1 MLPPV
6 MLMQVIV
13 PPSPPFNMPRKKKE
27 AMPELVLN
35 FTGKMSILIEQ
46 ENHGPIEFRINDI
59 DTVVA
64 VVRIILDKT
73 DNKSTVEAYD
83 VRTQKTFTKIL
94 DSIT

>member
-1 MLPPV
+1 
-6 MLMQVIV
+6 
-13 PPSPPFNMPRKKKE
+13 MPRKKKE
-27 AMPELVLN
+27 ATPELVLN

>member
-1 MLPPV
+1 
-6 MLMQVIV
+6 
-13 PPSPPFNMPRKKKE
+13 
-27 AMPELVLN
+27 
-35 FTGKMSILIEQ
+35 
-46 ENHGPIEFRINDI
+46 
-59 DTVVA
+59 VA